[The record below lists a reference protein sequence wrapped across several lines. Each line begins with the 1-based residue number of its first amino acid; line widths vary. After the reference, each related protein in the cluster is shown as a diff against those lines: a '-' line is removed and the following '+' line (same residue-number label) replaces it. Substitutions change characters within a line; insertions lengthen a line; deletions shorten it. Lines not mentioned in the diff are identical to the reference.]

1 MKQIIT
7 ALLILG
13 FSSIIN
19 AQENPPTISGK
30 VKISIVEGTFECD
43 LTMSNIPHIQDYLIR
58 LNAGM
63 NLLHIKSLKP
73 NEFIIIEDKSR
84 TDSTS
89 SGESSAYF
97 FPDNTGKGKFLPDE
111 LQFKYV
117 GKFPVVTDTIVNYSR
132 ADWRVNIAFNEFH

>member
-19 AQENPPTISGK
+19 GQENPPTISGK

-43 LTMSNIPHIQDYLIR
+43 LTMSNIPPIQDYLIR

-89 SGESSAYF
+89 SGKVQLIF
-97 FPDNTGKGKFLPDE
+97 FQIILAKGNFYLTNCNLNT
-111 LQFKYV
+111 
-117 GKFPVVTDTIVNYSR
+117 
-132 ADWRVNIAFNEFH
+132 